1 MNTIEAEDPGGMAY
15 FFDQDEREA
24 RTGEKRSSEPDFS
37 PSKKDFESFRIRLH
51 QEILRSGRHKYSF
64 ALMRVAI
71 DSPEQAPQR
80 TFTPA
85 EIAMA
90 LKSAIR
96 EYDVLCALRADEF
109 LIAFP
114 ETEEQQVEQ
123 IAGRIRQ
130 TVEQKVWAGAVDEAY
145 QANIGIACF
154 PQDGTNEEDLLH
166 SAEHDLRIARK
177 MHRR

>member
-1 MNTIEAEDPGGMAY
+1 
-15 FFDQDEREA
+15 
-24 RTGEKRSSEPDFS
+24 
-37 PSKKDFESFRIRLH
+37 
-51 QEILRSGRHKYSF
+51 
-64 ALMRVAI
+64 MRVAI
-71 DSPEQAPQR
+71 DPTQQASER
-80 TFTPA
+80 TVGSA
-85 EIAMA
+85 ELTVA

-114 ETEEQQVEQ
+114 ETEEQQAEY

-145 QANIGIACF
+145 QTNIGIACF